1 MGEEVKAQFNRMK
14 GFHRLQSL
22 WKIEYKVITLEP
34 LLTQA
39 ADEETKEKVD
49 RMLSRKIAKDLPD
62 AVPLVISDM
71 AVITGNA
78 VKGVFRHLIS
88 AQLTEAGIPVCSQKV
103 KGVVPED
110 RKAECPPD
118 NPCFA
123 CTWFG
128 TPSRQGALHFSMLR
142 SAKSLKEVLASD
154 PIPMVAL
161 REDYMAVDPKARA
174 FLILAPVKEG
184 VEFSGWIKGENL
196 SDEII
201 GAVKEVQD
209 MSGKGFVQFGGFKTR
224 GFGAIKL
231 EILKVERYKTVPF
244 KLEKSYEGDELSRF
258 LEGCQQKYHELLRG
272 GSQV

>member
-49 RMLSRKIAKDLPD
+49 KILSKKIAKDLPD

-71 AVITGNA
+71 AIITGNA

-88 AQLTEAGIPVCSQKV
+88 AQLTEAGITVCSQKV

-110 RKAECPPD
+110 RKTECPPD
-118 NPCFA
+118 DPCFA

-142 SAKSLKEVLASD
+142 STKSLKEVLASD

-196 SDEII
+196 SEEII

-224 GFGAIKL
+224 GFGAIKF

-244 KLEKSYEGDELSRF
+244 MLEKSYEGNELFRF
-258 LEGCQQKYHELLRG
+258 LESCQQKYHELLRG